1 MFQRV
6 AVALTLVLTL
16 ASGSALSQEAGT
28 RSGFWLSFGGGGGVM
43 NGLRG
48 ASFYVR
54 MGGTPNEQACPSS
67 AMRAPSP
74 FSAGSPKIPIA
85 AIPKSEHLTR
95 SSS

>member
-6 AVALTLVLTL
+6 AVALTVVLTL

-48 ASFYVR
+48 A
-54 MGGTPNEQACPSS
+54 
-67 AMRAPSP
+67 
-74 FSAGSPKIPIA
+74 
-85 AIPKSEHLTR
+85 
-95 SSS
+95 